1 MIGTDFITLVLSVLA
16 VFIVLPIHELAHGYA
31 AYKLGDNTAK
41 DLGRLT
47 LNPLKHLDL
56 IGAISLI
63 FFHFGWAKPVPVN
76 LRNLEKPKRD
86 FAIIAIAGPISNLL
100 LAFFFVPIWLSLRL
114 LFINTYVKGAF
125 LTSFLQILLNFV
137 GIFHSINL
145 GLAIFNLI
153 PVPPLD
159 GSRVLT
165 AFLPDRANLWLIRNQ
180 NKIYIG
186 LLIWL
191 FLGEAFASV
200 LLSTPLAQNPIFAV
214 LANVLSLS
222 SLLGTVSSLL
232 SDLMFSLW
240 ELIPIFR

>member
-1 MIGTDFITLVLSVLA
+1 MIGTDFVTLVLSVLA
-16 VFIVLPIHELAHGYA
+16 VFITLPIHELAHGYA

-47 LNPLKHLDL
+47 LNPLKHLDV
-56 IGAISLI
+56 IGAVSLI

-76 LRNLEKPKRD
+76 LRNLKNPKRD
-86 FAIIAIAGPISNLL
+86 FAIVAMAGPLSNLL
-100 LAFFFVPIWLSLRL
+100 LAFFTVPLWLALRL
-114 LFINTYVKGAF
+114 LFIKTYVQGAF
-125 LTSFLQILLNFV
+125 LTSFLTTLINFV

-159 GSRVLT
+159 GSRLLT
-165 AFLPDRANLWLIRNQ
+165 AFLPDKANLWLLRNQ

-186 LLIWL
+186 LLVWL

-200 LLSTPLAQNPIFAV
+200 LLASPLGATPVFSV

-222 SLLGTVSSLL
+222 NLLGIASSAL

-240 ELIPIFR
+240 KLIPAFR

>member
-1 MIGTDFITLVLSVLA
+1 MIGTDLVTLVLSVLA
-16 VFIVLPIHELAHGYA
+16 VFITLPIHELAHGYA

-41 DLGRLT
+41 NLGRLT
-47 LNPLKHLDL
+47 LNPLKHLDVL
-56 IGAISLI
+56 GAVSLI

-76 LRNLEKPKRD
+76 LGNLKNPKRD
-86 FAIIAIAGPISNLL
+86 FALVAIAGPTSNLL
-100 LAFFFVPIWLSLRL
+100 IAFFSVPLWLALRL
-114 LFINTYVKGAF
+114 LFIKTYVQGAF
-125 LTSFLQILLNFV
+125 LTSFLTTLINFV

-159 GSRVLT
+159 GSRILT
-165 AFLPDRANLWLIRNQ
+165 AFLPDKANLWIIRNQ

-200 LLSTPLAQNPIFAV
+200 LLASPLAVNPIFKII
-214 LANVLSLS
+214 ANVLSLS
-222 SLLGTVSSLL
+222 NLLGIASSAL
-232 SDLMFSLW
+232 SDLMFSIW
-240 ELIPIFR
+240 ELIPVFR

>member
-1 MIGTDFITLVLSVLA
+1 MIGTDFVTLVLSVLA
-16 VFIVLPIHELAHGYA
+16 VFIVLPVHELAHGYA

-47 LNPLKHLDL
+47 LNPLKHLDV
-56 IGAISLI
+56 IGALSLI
-63 FFHFGWAKPVPVN
+63 LFHFGWAKPVPVN

-86 FAIIAIAGPISNLL
+86 FALIAIAGPASNLL
-100 LAFFFVPIWLSLRL
+100 LAFFSVPLWLSLRL
-114 LFINTYVKGAF
+114 LFIKTYVQGAF
-125 LTSFLQILLNFV
+125 FTSFLRILLNFV

-153 PVPPLD
+153 PIPPLD

-165 AFLPDRANLWLIRNQ
+165 AFLPDKANLWIIRNQ

-186 LLIWL
+186 LLVWL
-191 FLGEAFASV
+191 FLGEALASV
-200 LLSTPLAQNPIFAV
+200 LLASPLSAIPVFSVIAS
-214 LANVLSLS
+214 VLSLS
-222 SLLGTVSSLL
+222 SLLGAVTSLL

-240 ELIPIFR
+240 ELIPAFR

>member
-1 MIGTDFITLVLSVLA
+1 MIGTDFVTLVLSILA

-47 LNPLKHLDL
+47 LNPLKHLDP
-56 IGAISLI
+56 IGAISLV
-63 FFHFGWAKPVPVN
+63 FFHFGWAKPVPVTI
-76 LRNLEKPKRD
+76 RNLKNPKRD
-86 FAIIAIAGPISNLL
+86 FAFIALAGPISNLL
-100 LAFFFVPIWLSLRL
+100 LAFFTVPLWLSLRL
-114 LFINTYVKGAF
+114 LFINTYVNGAF
-125 LTSFLQILLNFV
+125 FSSFLSVLLNFV

-165 AFLPDRANLWLIRNQ
+165 ALLPDKANLWIIKNQ

-191 FLGEAFASV
+191 FIGEALSSMLLAS
-200 LLSTPLAQNPIFAV
+200 PLAMNPIVSVVARI
-214 LANVLSLS
+214 LSLS
-222 SLLGTVSSLL
+222 DMLAIASDFI

-240 ELIPIFR
+240 QLIPIFR